1 LSTSVSP
8 IVDAQNAAIPRGATV
23 VASIAGGAAG
33 SGSVFTQ
40 GRGFDNTS
48 VQTISNAA
56 GCSVANGVDSTATGT
71 CASAGTL
78 IGVNGATRTV
88 VATGATAYGAQSI
101 AQDSNTTAIG
111 FRATAKYEGS
121 VAIGYQAQAIADPA
135 TAVGSNSLASGN
147 DSVALGAGARATANR
162 SVALGAYSVADQPN
176 TVSVGTPGSERRIT
190 NVAPGVYAT
199 DAVNV
204 SQLYGVQQN
213 IDNVANIAYSGVA
226 MSFAMSGAYMPS
238 LEAGEKAL
246 GLGVG
251 TFQSRSAVALNFK
264 QMGEDGKMSWGAGV
278 SSTGDQWGM
287 NVGVG
292 WKWK

>member
-1 LSTSVSP
+1 MAVS
-8 IVDAQNAAIPRGATV
+8 RGATV
-23 VASIAGGAAG
+23 VASIAGGAVADG
-33 SGSVFTQ
+33 SIVTQ
-40 GRGFDNTS
+40 GRTLNNTT
-48 VQTISNAA
+48 VQSISNAA
-56 GCSVANGVDSTATGT
+56 GCSVANGIDSTATGT

-78 IGVNGATRTV
+78 IGVNGSTRTV
-88 VATGATAYGAQSI
+88 VASGATAYGAQSL
-101 AQDSNTTAIG
+101 AQDTNTTAIG

-121 VAIGYQAQAIADPA
+121 VAIGYQAQAVADPA

-162 SVALGAYSVADQPN
+162 SVALGANSVADQPN
-176 TVSVGTPGSERRIT
+176 TVSVGAPGAERRIT
-190 NVAPGVYAT
+190 NVAPGVNST

-213 IDNVANIAYSGVA
+213 IDNVAKIAYSGVA

-251 TFQSRSAVALNFK
+251 AFQSRSAIALNYK
-264 QMGEDGKMSWGAGV
+264 EMGEDGKISWGAGV
-278 SSTGDQWGM
+278 STTGEQWGV

>member
-1 LSTSVSP
+1 VAVS
-8 IVDAQNAAIPRGATV
+8 RGATV
-23 VASIAGGAAG
+23 VASIAGGAAMGDG
-33 SGSVFTQ
+33 SILTQ
-40 GRGFDNTS
+40 GRTLNNTT

-56 GCSVANGVDSTATGT
+56 GCSVANGMDSTATGT

-78 IGVNGATRTV
+78 IGVNGSTRTI
-88 VATGATAYGAQSI
+88 VASGATAYGAQSL
-101 AQDSNTTAIG
+101 AQDTNTTAIG

-176 TVSVGTPGSERRIT
+176 TVSVGAPGTERRIT
-190 NVAPGVYAT
+190 NVAPGINST

-213 IDNVANIAYSGVA
+213 IDNVAKIAYSGVA

-251 TFQSRSAVALNFK
+251 AFQNRSAIALNYK
-264 QMGEDGKMSWGAGV
+264 EMGEDGKISWGAGV